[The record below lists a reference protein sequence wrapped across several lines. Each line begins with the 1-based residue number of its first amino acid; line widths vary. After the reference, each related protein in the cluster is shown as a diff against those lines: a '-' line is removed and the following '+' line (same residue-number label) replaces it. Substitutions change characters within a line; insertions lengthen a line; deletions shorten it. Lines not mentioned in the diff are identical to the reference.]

1 MNGHGHGREPPQA
14 IFSNTGKKSTTH
26 ASGGKNVK
34 RNRAKPSKVTFSDD
48 PLFFQGYQLRYK
60 CHNNK
65 RKALISH

>member
-48 PLFFQGYQLRYK
+48 PLLFQG
-60 CHNNK
+60 
-65 RKALISH
+65 